1 MGDTALNDG
10 SRLFLR
16 MSFYKGLW
24 EDAEGTGVGGKI
36 KAEKLSNKRD
46 CLKEAEAPGFGAHC
60 EVQCT
65 AYSTCLCMGPQ
76 PCTTSFIS
84 VTKCLASGLAIGQI
98 LDS

>member
-36 KAEKLSNKRD
+36 KAEKLSDKRD
-46 CLKEAEAPGFGAHC
+46 F
-60 EVQCT
+60 V
-65 AYSTCLCMGPQ
+65 
-76 PCTTSFIS
+76 
-84 VTKCLASGLAIGQI
+84 
-98 LDS
+98 